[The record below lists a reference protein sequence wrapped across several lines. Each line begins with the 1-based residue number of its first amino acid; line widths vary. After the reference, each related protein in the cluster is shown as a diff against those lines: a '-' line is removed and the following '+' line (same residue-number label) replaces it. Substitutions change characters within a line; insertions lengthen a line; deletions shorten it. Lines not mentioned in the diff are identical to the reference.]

1 VTTNT
6 SKVLAAALPQV
17 RSGSIVSISR
27 CLRKVPWQSTAEMGW
42 TECASVSCHGTKP
55 LAREKAARDWRLGS
69 GVVTTL
75 IEQRS
80 RSGCSVLRIEGG
92 KHFNPQDR
100 SPNEQDAHQPAALAH
115 ARRHERRFASD
126 TQAIVANDP
135 RGFER
140 IGVALEPR
148 QRSSLASPK
157 RRGLARS
164 GFDLVEANGRARTRG
179 NRDARGKH
187 RPGRETP
194 RLPLIAGR
202 G

>member
-1 VTTNT
+1 MSAQSPLAINSGNGVDRMCVSLVPRNEAARAGEGGTR
-6 SKVLAAALPQV
+6 LAAWLGGGNHVDRGAGAP
-17 RSGSIVSISR
+17 SCGS
-27 CLRKVPWQSTAEMGW
+27 
-42 TECASVSCHGTKP
+42 
-55 LAREKAARDWRLGS
+55 
-69 GVVTTL
+69 
-75 IEQRS
+75 
-80 RSGCSVLRIEGG
+80 GG
-92 KHFNPQDR
+92 KHSNPQDR
-100 SPNEQDAHQPAALAH
+100 RPNEQDAHQPAAPAH

-126 TQAIVANDP
+126 TQAIVPNDP

-140 IGVALEPR
+140 IGVTLEPR

-187 RPGRETP
+187 RLGRETP

>member
-1 VTTNT
+1 MSEQSPLAINSGNGVDRMCVSLVPRNEAARAGEGGTR
-6 SKVLAAALPQV
+6 LAA
-17 RSGSIVSISR
+17 
-27 CLRKVPWQSTAEMGW
+27 W
-42 TECASVSCHGTKP
+42 
-55 LAREKAARDWRLGS
+55 LGS
-69 GVVTTL
+69 GNHVDRAK
-75 IEQRS
+75 IAER
-80 RSGCSVLRIEGG
+80 VLRLADRGG
-92 KHFNPQDR
+92 KHSNPQDR
-100 SPNEQDAHQPAALAH
+100 SPNEQDAHQPAAPAH

-140 IGVALEPR
+140 IRVALEPR

-187 RPGRETP
+187 RLGRETP